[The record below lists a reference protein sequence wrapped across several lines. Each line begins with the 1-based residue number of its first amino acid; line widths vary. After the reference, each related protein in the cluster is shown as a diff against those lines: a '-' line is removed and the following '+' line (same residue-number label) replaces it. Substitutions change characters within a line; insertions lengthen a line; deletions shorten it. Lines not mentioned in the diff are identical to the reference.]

1 MHQVVSLYRSSVGKK
16 ILMALSGVI
25 LFMFIV
31 LHMLGNLKVLTGPE
45 TQGQPERDQ
54 RVLDM
59 VAVHDEERFGSCHQ
73 PRCLSGGVPDGD
85 QRRLHCPSQ
94 PGSAQ
99 GRDEGTAPP
108 GGRWARGGLAVGH
121 GDVVHA

>member
-59 VAVHDEERFGSCHQ
+59 VAVHDEERFGSCTNHGACQ
-73 PRCLSGGVPDGD
+73 VACPMGISVDYIARLNRDLLRAAMRAPRRPGAGG
-85 QRRLHCPSQ
+85 HE
-94 PGSAQ
+94 A
-99 GRDEGTAPP
+99 A
-108 GGRWARGGLAVGH
+108 
-121 GDVVHA
+121 